1 MDFVPDAMLTFAMS
15 TPSGE
20 TLSAAAIRERTET
33 VLTGR
38 FVTLCTVPQAL
49 ERAA

>member
-1 MDFVPDAMLTFAMS
+1 MT

-33 VLTGR
+33 VLAGR
-38 FVTLCTVPQAL
+38 FATICTVEQAL
-49 ERAA
+49 ARAKSAA